1 MAGNRTRVDCLEGN
15 HANHYTT
22 IAYYY
27 LKLPKRRIRTNVLE
41 FALISSFELS
51 LTPQVRIVNQSLLC
65 KI

>member
-1 MAGNRTRVDCLEGN
+1 
-15 HANHYTT
+15 
-22 IAYYY
+22 
-27 LKLPKRRIRTNVLE
+27 LPKRRIRTNVLE